1 MKKIIPALL
10 LVLCLICGIAAAE
23 TGAEETALNW
33 ADYEETMKTNL
44 PGKVEE
50 MENYTF
56 KYYLPDAFAKEE
68 KEGYEFYYAS
78 SDGYAYAAKVTEFE
92 EDALDAYYQSLLED
106 ASFANVVKATV
117 NGYNA
122 VIYKVLG
129 DTPAACCSIEVEGGA
144 LMTFYFA
151 PTATDED
158 FIFATAL
165 FAGIQQ

>member
-92 EDALDAYYQSLLED
+92 EDALDAYYQSLLKD
-106 ASFANVVKATV
+106 ASFSNVVKATV

-122 VIYKVLG
+122 VIYKLV
-129 DTPAACCSIEVEGGA
+129 DEVSTACCSIEVEGGS

-151 PTATDED
+151 PANTDDD
-158 FIFATAL
+158 FIFATAF
-165 FAGIQQ
+165 FAGIQ